1 MGRDG
6 ATDEKRWF
14 RRREDLI
21 LLMRRLFIRRC
32 SSTAVVYDKVD
43 KDVNNEMAI
52 VEEVNVKKG
61 MEEEASGLF

>member
-32 SSTAVVYDKVD
+32 SSTVVVYDKVD

-52 VEEVNVKKG
+52 VEEVNVKKRI
-61 MEEEASGLF
+61 